1 MKRSEHDLSRWG
13 VCHTSLIHFNKV
25 YFGTIISHCVS
36 EESFIKESVDL
47 ISLFLLEI
55 MILLLLGNAH
65 AQKFFFCSIVSSLAA
80 FWRVFFFRFL
90 GPTSFYL
97 LEHERTERTRN
108 LRGWKKSEAD
118 AYMMRLLLWPN
129 GVWRRILPINATPTS
144 WQFARVP
151 GKRYAPTSCRA
162 ELPAAGLA
170 LASLASLTRKIEFPR
185 RVVFWRD
192 F

>member
-1 MKRSEHDLSRWG
+1 MSFHISKLSRYEPKKKTSPVYRAQLVYITNFPSSQLPDALCVTMKRSEHDLSRWG

-80 FWRVFFFRFL
+80 FWRVFFSFL
-90 GPTSFYL
+90 GAHVVL
-97 LEHERTERTRN
+97 LART
-108 LRGWKKSEAD
+108 WAD
-118 AYMMRLLLWPN
+118 WTDEKFTWMEKIR
-129 GVWRRILPINATPTS
+129 S
-144 WQFARVP
+144 WCIHD
-151 GKRYAPTSCRA
+151 APFTM
-162 ELPAAGLA
+162 P
-170 LASLASLTRKIEFPR
+170 
-185 RVVFWRD
+185 
-192 F
+192 

>member
-1 MKRSEHDLSRWG
+1 MLIILYEKNALQIRAKEKTSPVYRAQLEHITNFPSSQLPDALCVTMKRSEHDLSRWG

-80 FWRVFFFRFL
+80 FWRVFFF
-90 GPTSFYL
+90 
-97 LEHERTERTRN
+97 
-108 LRGWKKSEAD
+108 
-118 AYMMRLLLWPN
+118 
-129 GVWRRILPINATPTS
+129 VS
-144 WQFARVP
+144 W
-151 GKRYAPTSCRA
+151 G
-162 ELPAAGLA
+162 
-170 LASLASLTRKIEFPR
+170 PR
-185 RVVFWRD
+185 RFTCSNMSGLNGREIYVDGKNPKLMHTWCAFYYDLTVFGAT
-192 F
+192 

>member
-1 MKRSEHDLSRWG
+1 MHYVLQWNDPSTIYHVGVSVTLHWFILTRSILAPLSPTVFRK
-13 VCHTSLIHFNKV
+13 SLSLKSQLILFHF
-25 YFGTIISHCVS
+25 
-36 EESFIKESVDL
+36 
-47 ISLFLLEI
+47 FLLEI
-55 MILLLLGNAH
+55 MILLLWASAH

-80 FWRVFFFRFL
+80 FWRVFFRFL

-129 GVWRRILPINATPTS
+129 GVSRRILPIQATPTS

-151 GKRYAPTSCRA
+151 EKRSAPTSCRA

-170 LASLASLTRKIEFPR
+170 WASLASFSSKD
-185 RVVFWRD
+185 RVPA
-192 F
+192 